1 MYEKNQLQTLKNL
14 LNLLIYKK
22 VTNVKKGKK
31 FRKVKILTST
41 FRLCSCIPSPLGL
54 VPFTN
59 LPPDS
64 VLTSERKRKTI
75 LLTYAGLEI

>member
-1 MYEKNQLQTLKNL
+1 M
-14 LNLLIYKK
+14 
-22 VTNVKKGKK
+22 

-41 FRLCSCIPSPLGL
+41 FRLCSCIPSPFGL

-64 VLTSERKRKTI
+64 ERKRKII
-75 LLTYAGLEI
+75 LLTYVRLLKYKIKARLAAYKPSL